1 MEEEVQVDLN
11 SFRFVNPASIAV
23 CGPTSC
29 GKTYWVYKFLKY
41 INTMFQDNF
50 EPDKILYCYS
60 VEQSLYET
68 VKRDIPIVTF
78 YQGIP
83 DMELIISK
91 SKEKN
96 LVIVL
101 DDLVHKI
108 VDSQDMLLLFTQT
121 AHHKKISVIFMMQ
134 NMYQS
139 GKHARTIALN
149 VKYIVLF
156 ANPRDTMQIKYLGRQ
171 IFPSNG
177 ERLYEAYVD
186 AVNRMWGYL
195 LVDLNHNTRPELRLR
210 SNIFPDEGDMIIYI
224 PCKK

>member
-83 DMELIISK
+83 DMELIIS
-91 SKEKN
+91 
-96 LVIVL
+96 
-101 DDLVHKI
+101 
-108 VDSQDMLLLFTQT
+108 
-121 AHHKKISVIFMMQ
+121 
-134 NMYQS
+134 
-139 GKHARTIALN
+139 
-149 VKYIVLF
+149 
-156 ANPRDTMQIKYLGRQ
+156 
-171 IFPSNG
+171 
-177 ERLYEAYVD
+177 
-186 AVNRMWGYL
+186 
-195 LVDLNHNTRPELRLR
+195 
-210 SNIFPDEGDMIIYI
+210 
-224 PCKK
+224 